1 MEDPEKSYL
10 ARIQTSIESFGQ
22 IQRDFILEKNGVVT
36 IINFI
41 KNVEGSH
48 PELGL
53 KDPVMQKGRQAA
65 LSMIEN
71 LEGELF
77 HLKEMN
83 PPEVWKKFHD
93 NLICSL
99 ELQIEGYGEMVK
111 VFEDNDIRHIGRG
124 RDIVSK
130 GMSLLEGGPQVIQ
143 GGS

>member
-1 MEDPEKSYL
+1 MEDLEKSYL
-10 ARIQTSIESFGQ
+10 ARIQMSIESFGQ

-48 PELGL
+48 PALGL
-53 KDPVMQKGRQAA
+53 KDPVMQKGKKAA
-65 LSMIEN
+65 LSMIGN
-71 LEGELF
+71 LEDELCR
-77 HLKEMN
+77 LREME
-83 PPEVWKKFHD
+83 PPLIWKKFHD
-93 NLICSL
+93 LLLSSL

-130 GMSLLEGGPQVIQ
+130 GMSLLEGGSQVIQ